1 MTTNA
6 QIASGNACQ
15 FFIAQYPRSFQQIA
29 LLQKNRNALIRPAI
43 GIGNTFQRRQVNDQ
57 YRIDNVMPNPRLI
70 DWQGAGP
77 DRGFPAPQCLLNLL
91 KNYDMIHII
100 HEITES
106 TI

>member
-57 YRIDNVMPNPRLI
+57 YRIDNVMPNLPDFPCSAGLHTITSFDRL
-70 DWQGAGP
+70 AGC
-77 DRGFPAPQCLLNLL
+77 RAG
-91 KNYDMIHII
+91 
-100 HEITES
+100 
-106 TI
+106 